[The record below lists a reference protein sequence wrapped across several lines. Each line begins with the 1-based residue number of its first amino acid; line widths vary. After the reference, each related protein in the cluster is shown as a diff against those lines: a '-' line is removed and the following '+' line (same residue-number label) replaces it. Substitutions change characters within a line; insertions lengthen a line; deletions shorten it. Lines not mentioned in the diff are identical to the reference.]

1 MGSIPGLGR
10 SPGGGDGNPVQYSCL
25 EIERRAGGL
34 QSMGLQSV
42 QHDFVAEQQQDC
54 STSYYGLLN
63 HLFNLFCEMS
73 VQVLPIFKLCFLYSI
88 FKPFYLFIFG
98 CIGF

>member
-1 MGSIPGLGR
+1 M
-10 SPGGGDGNPVQYSCL
+10 
-25 EIERRAGGL
+25 ERGASGL

-42 QHDFVAEQQQDC
+42 QHDFAAEQQQDC

-73 VQVLPIFKLCFLYSI
+73 VQVLPIFKLCFMYYSI
-88 FKPFYLFIFG
+88 VIVPFYSYFYLFIF
-98 CIGF
+98 